1 MVSSRRKCKTAE
13 FAIFMLYL
21 LTCYSTKRKFGD
33 EYFRFFLFMVLVQ
46 CIVNAVFAR
55 IGQLWLKYCNELS

>member
-1 MVSSRRKCKTAE
+1 MASFKKRCKLAMHVACSVSVRTLP
-13 FAIFMLYL
+13 F
-21 LTCYSTKRKFGD
+21 TCCSTKRKFGD

-55 IGQLWLKYCNELS
+55 TGT